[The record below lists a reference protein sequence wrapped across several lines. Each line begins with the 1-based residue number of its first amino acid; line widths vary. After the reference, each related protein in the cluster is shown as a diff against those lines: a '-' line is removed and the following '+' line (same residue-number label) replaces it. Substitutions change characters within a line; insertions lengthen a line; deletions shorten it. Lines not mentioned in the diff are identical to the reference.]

1 MKKIFTTIIA
11 SCMLFTMMAPAALA
25 NEVPENAAAEN
36 TEVNSTNNIPENI
49 AGEDDDYY
57 YVLDEPPVQSRTW
70 SQPQSWSISK
80 GNRTYLGQVKVSNT
94 VTFSISAVVNGV
106 TIKIGTSRSETG
118 KFNKYR
124 QNARITVT
132 YKVYRKVDNKYVR
145 TQTATANTSYI
156 DYVATR

>member
-1 MKKIFTTIIA
+1 MMFTLLAPTTLA
-11 SCMLFTMMAPAALA
+11 S
-25 NEVPENAAAEN
+25 EVPENTNAEN
-36 TEVNSTNNIPENI
+36 IENTTTNSIPDDI
-49 AGEDDDYY
+49 AGEDNEYY

-80 GNRTYLGQVKVSNT
+80 GSRTSLGT
-94 VTFSISAVVNGV
+94 VTVKRQSSLSISAVVNGI
-106 TIKIGTSRSETG
+106 TIKIGSSYSESG
-118 KFNKYR
+118 KFKKYR